1 VCEGLTKA
9 KGLQLVQEMGPP
21 PPPLDR
27 EQEFVALDRAVSAV
41 ASESARLAK
50 SSNNSS
56 NSSKMKKKKGKG
68 MGVAKARLFCL
79 HAVLVADGLRAAY
92 LVDAAP
98 MSAIEASAYL
108 SLVVRESSA
117 WAAADVCVLAMGM
130 DVVLVR
136 ADAWQKKVQELTQSA
151 PSWDRVLVDL
161 RGPILRVLSA
171 EEEVACVRAEL
182 LLAVQCV
189 LFSGTGTGTARL
201 GQLEPPCPVLA
212 AGWLLDYPVIY
223 VGFSAASVDIT
234 YSSASTSVSGG
245 PSLLAMLPLQLL
257 QVSVDLS
264 PRAIGA
270 VPGAPTSLELLQ
282 CTAPVGVISAAVR
295 DGGRGQDGAAGGQQ
309 LMAQLGRGLEDWAA
323 ARPSSAFVTAVST
336 SWSETIIHSTVAM

>member
-1 VCEGLTKA
+1 
-9 KGLQLVQEMGPP
+9 MGPP
-21 PPPLDR
+21 SPPLDSER
-27 EQEFVALDRAVSAV
+27 EFVALDRAVSAV

-50 SSNNSS
+50 SSKDNNNS
-56 NSSKMKKKKGKG
+56 NSGSKMKKKKGKG

-98 MSAIEASAYL
+98 MSAVEASTYL
-108 SLVVRESSA
+108 ALVVRESSA

-130 DVVLVR
+130 DVVLIR
-136 ADAWQKKVQELTQSA
+136 ADAWHVKVQELTQSA
-151 PSWDRVLVDL
+151 PSWGRVLVDL

-189 LFSGTGTGTARL
+189 VFSTLTDTDMGMGTATDMPRV
-201 GQLEPPCPVLA
+201 GRLEPPCPVLA
-212 AGWLLDYPVIY
+212 VGWLLDYPVIY
-223 VGFSAASVDIT
+223 VGTSAALADIT
-234 YSSASTSVSGG
+234 DSSASASANGG

-257 QVSVDLS
+257 QVCVDLS
-264 PRAIGA
+264 PRAVGA

-282 CTAPVGVISAAVR
+282 CSAPVGVISAAVGDR
-295 DGGRGQDGAAGGQQ
+295 GREGERVGEGAAGEQ

-323 ARPSSAFVTAVST
+323 ARPSSLFVTAVST